1 MYPVA
6 MPRHK
11 GDHDARRRDVSGA
24 VWRVLAVHGFGGL
37 TLRAVAAEMG
47 ATTGL
52 LTHYFPNKKDL
63 IAYALTVLDEH
74 RAAKPRSSAPEGL
87 AALRAAMLDILPT
100 TPQAA
105 ADNRIWVSSWDAALA
120 DPDLAAGHADRYG
133 RSRERIRHHVEAAQ
147 RLGELPPSNPDDVA
161 AAVQSFA
168 LGLIVQALFSAEDF
182 PPQRQVRLLDGFV
195 AALAESG
202 VPD

>member
-1 MYPVA
+1 

-24 VWRVLAVHGFGGL
+24 VWRVLAAHGFGGL
-37 TLRAVAAEMG
+37 TLRAVATEMG

-63 IAYALTVLDEH
+63 VTHALTLLDEH
-74 RAAKPRSSAPEGL
+74 RAARRRRIAPELEGL
-87 AALRAAMLDILPT
+87 TALRAILLDILPL

-120 DPDLAAGHADRYG
+120 DPDFAVGHAARYA

-147 RLGELPPSNPDDVA
+147 RLGELPPYDPDDIA

-168 LGLIVQALFSAEDF
+168 LGLIVQALFGAEEF
-182 PPQRQVRLLDGFV
+182 PPERQIRLLDGYLATLATTAPP
-195 AALAESG
+195 AAR
-202 VPD
+202 